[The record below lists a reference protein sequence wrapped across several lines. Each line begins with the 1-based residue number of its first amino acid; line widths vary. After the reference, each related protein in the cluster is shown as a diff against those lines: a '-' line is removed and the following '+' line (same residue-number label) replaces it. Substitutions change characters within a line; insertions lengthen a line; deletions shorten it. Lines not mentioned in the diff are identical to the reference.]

1 MALNVFHFRSPYLY
15 TIYVLIEVNDFVSA
29 VLINAGASLTVD
41 HKFLKVCKYVRV
53 WSARLIELIKSPIY
67 SPR

>member
-53 WSARLIELIKSPIY
+53 
-67 SPR
+67 